1 MIPQLILLSEEISTE
16 LSTELETVEEVTSTV
31 MTFTPAQIRLGIL
44 AILVIGL
51 ALYFIIRP
59 TEEKT
64 KSAQEFLNGLATQ
77 VMAIIL
83 TNIEYRLDGFDG
95 TIEMSFDDFKNKIVD
110 AIYEDAWNFVE
121 DTVKKAVEEGKLNNI
136 SAKYIKRESVESL
149 VKLILSRDN
158 IQIKF
163 KEAFDKLIEKY
174 NTQALKEEEQDR
186 KFAEECE
193 KAPLDIEVETP
204 STEEVEAFVSDDAPL
219 DYKPEDIEESVG

>member
-1 MIPQLILLSEEISTE
+1 MLPLILLSEEITTE
-16 LSTELETVEEVTSTV
+16 LSTELETVEEVTNTV

-44 AILVIGL
+44 VLLVVGL
-51 ALYFIIRP
+51 AIYFIIRP

-83 TNIEYRLDGFDG
+83 TNIDYRLDGFDG

-110 AIYEDAWNFVE
+110 AIYDDAWNFVE
-121 DTVKKAVEEGKLNNI
+121 DAVKKAVEEGKLNNI

-158 IQIKF
+158 IQMKF
-163 KEAFDKLIEKY
+163 KQAFDKLIETY
-174 NTQALKEEEQDR
+174 NNQALKEEEEDR

-193 KAPLDIEVETP
+193 KAPLDEDIETP
-204 STEEVEAFVSDDAPL
+204 STEEVEAFIPTDAPT
-219 DYKPEDIEESVG
+219 DYNPEDIEETVG